1 MVTPKKSLPD
11 RAAGERMFTE
21 VFAAVQRL
29 NATAGKSMVQKGAR
43 AGTMTFN
50 PKIIMS
56 EDGSKR
62 YSCFVEVYTPQSSK
76 AETDMSME
84 WSSTDVEQ
92 FKQALTTL
100 LPALSALAKEGYL
113 SDTFTVG
120 LISPDGQETEIYSPS
135 VLEPGVYSLS
145 EAEGT

>member
-50 PKIIMS
+50 LKIIMS